1 MRAPTV
7 GSVEKPVI
15 EKPTIAPTSLQDDI
29 TREQSPK
36 PTAMQ
41 MAMGTPELED
51 LQYNGPTITTTSQYF
66 WPEGGM
72 TIPGGAGGGGRFWP
86 VQGEVT
92 QDFKGNA
99 HKGMDIGVPVGTPV
113 MSPISGTIIGASYI
127 GTWGNQIRVKGPD
140 GSIHL
145 MAHLSGFAARVG
157 QQVQAGQVIAYS
169 GNTGRSTG
177 PHVHWEIWAQG
188 GRSSMMDPMDW
199 VSSGGSSGGGGTSA
213 SGGALYSLA
222 RQAGFS
228 DSNARIMAAIAMAE
242 SSGNPRAYNG
252 NTRTGDQSYGLWQIN
267 MLGGMGPERRR
278 LFGISRNE
286 QLFDPRINARAA
298 LRIFQ
303 QQGFRAWSVYN
314 SGAYRR
320 YL

>member
-1 MRAPTV
+1 MEAPTV

-41 MAMGTPELED
+41 MAMGTPELEE
-51 LQYNGPTITTTSQYF
+51 LQYNGPELTTTSQYY

-72 TIPGGAGGGGRFWP
+72 MIPGGAGGRFWP
-86 VQGEVT
+86 VQGQVSQE
-92 QDFKGNA
+92 FKGDA
-99 HKGMDIGVPVGTPV
+99 HKGMDIAVPIGTPV

-127 GTWGNQIRVKGPD
+127 GTWGNQIRVKGAD

-199 VSSGGSSGGGGTSA
+199 ASGSGPGGGGST

-228 DSNARIMAAIAMAE
+228 ESNARVMAAIAMAE
-242 SSGNPRAYNG
+242 SSGNPQAFNG

-267 MLGGMGPERRR
+267 MLGDMGPERRQ
-278 LFGISRNE
+278 LFGITRNE
-286 QLFDPRINARAA
+286 QLFDPLVNARAA

-303 QQGFRAWSVYN
+303 QQGFRAWSAYTN
-314 SGAYRR
+314 GAYRS